1 MLCKQNHSIEAN
13 EEEANVD
20 FMGTKLHYQQKPE
33 HVHISKGSLTR

>member
-13 EEEANVD
+13 EDEANVD
-20 FMGTKLHYQQKPE
+20 FMETKLYYQQKPE